1 MTKRTRLT
9 TVDTI
14 RYLTFIILGVVML
27 VFKSRY
33 SGPIEEIIHSFAGNF
48 FVSAAVY
55 FLARIGLSQVGQGI
69 FSAAMAA
76 ILATELFEITDG
88 FGVMSNT
95 FDPVDLLVNP
105 AGVAA
110 AVLIDRIT
118 TPSDRF

>member
-88 FGVMSNT
+88 FASC
-95 FDPVDLLVNP
+95 P
-105 AGVAA
+105 
-110 AVLIDRIT
+110 
-118 TPSDRF
+118 TPSTPWIFLSIPRELPRPS

>member
-55 FLARIGLSQVGQGI
+55 FLARIGLSQAGQGI

>member
-1 MTKRTRLT
+1 MAKRAKLT

-14 RYLTFIILGVVML
+14 RYSTFIILGVLIL

-33 SGPIEEIIHSFAGNF
+33 SGPFEEIVRSYAGNF

-55 FLARIGLSQVGQGI
+55 FLARIGLNQVGQGS
-69 FSAAMAA
+69 FSAAMASV
-76 ILATELFEITDG
+76 LVVELFELTNG

-95 FDPVDLLVNP
+95 FDPMDLLVNP

-110 AVLIDRIT
+110 AVLVDRMT
-118 TPSDRF
+118 TPPNRF